1 MMRQWR
7 DQIHLPV
14 RGSSDGVRMTGIT
27 PYRDF
32 LRWPAWSPSSGNLI
46 TTSEIVDTPLQA
58 PRSAWV

>member
-1 MMRQWR
+1 
-7 DQIHLPV
+7 
-14 RGSSDGVRMTGIT
+14 VRMTGIT